1 MYGGEIVAITGL
13 EGNGQL
19 ELIQEIFYQAK
30 KKRPG
35 FRSVES
41 SYVAGDRKK
50 EGIFPLGSIKDNMI
64 VSKIADSAL
73 FKPISMGNV
82 DQAVTHWNQR
92 LKTKCA
98 STDDLITMLSG
109 GNQQKVLIGRALAV
123 DADIILLDDPTRGVD
138 IGTKLELY
146 EVFREAAKA
155 GKLVIWK
162 TSDDAELEYCTRLLV
177 MNNGTI
183 AGEFSHEEFD
193 HSSMLKVAFRNN
205 KEKADNLEKRK
216 AKTPRLYLFSLIS
229 MLVLY
234 MVCGFMSPSIF
245 SKFGVELLAVL
256 CAIRVCGLGPD
267 IYHRPWAY
275 RLGSRAFMGL

>member
-1 MYGGEIVAITGL
+1 
-13 EGNGQL
+13 
-19 ELIQEIFYQAK
+19 
-30 KKRPG
+30 
-35 FRSVES
+35 
-41 SYVAGDRKK
+41 
-50 EGIFPLGSIKDNMI
+50 MI

-245 SKFGVELLAVL
+245 SKFGVELLAVAL
-256 CAIRVCGLGPD
+256 RHSCL
-267 IYHRPWAY
+267 RPWPRHLSSA
-275 RLGSRAFMGL
+275 LGISTWE